1 MLMAYVRY
9 NPNPQGKNVGDCVIR
24 CLTLALPSTWQG
36 AYVQLCVK
44 GLKMFDMPSANHV
57 WGALLKEHGYVR
69 HALPNECPD
78 CYTIREFC
86 NDHPE
91 GYFVVATGTHVVMVI
106 DGDYMDSWDSG
117 DETPLYYFER
127 QDNVQSVSDE

>member
-1 MLMAYVRY
+1 MAYVNY
-9 NPNPQGKNVGDCVIR
+9 NPNPLGKNVGDCVIR
-24 CLTLALPSTWQG
+24 CLTLALPQTWQG

-57 WGALLKEHGYVR
+57 WGALLKEHGYSR

-86 NDHPE
+86 QDHPQ
-91 GYFVVATGTHVVMVI
+91 GHFVVATGTHVVMVI
-106 DGDYMDSWDSG
+106 NGDYLDSWDSG

-127 QDNVQSVSDE
+127 DNNVQSVSTE